1 MDIDFL
7 RNSTE
12 DSRRIETIDTTR
24 MLLCYY

>member
-12 DSRRIETIDTTR
+12 DSRRIKTIDTTR